1 MVNFYDKKR
10 FISKSTLAKLAG
22 VSYRTFS
29 RYLKTRQ
36 PVLDMM
42 GIPPKTQL
50 LPPRAVRFVCED
62 YCIDLP
68 EQLQDQDDLDKTQL
82 YKNVLIYLQHWENE
96 NFEKMR
102 QKARKIKNS
111 SPKMDKDRQPH
122 PEM

>member
-96 NFEKMR
+96 HFEKMR
-102 QKARKIKNS
+102 LNTRKIKNS
-111 SPKMDKDRQPH
+111 SPKMDKDRQRH